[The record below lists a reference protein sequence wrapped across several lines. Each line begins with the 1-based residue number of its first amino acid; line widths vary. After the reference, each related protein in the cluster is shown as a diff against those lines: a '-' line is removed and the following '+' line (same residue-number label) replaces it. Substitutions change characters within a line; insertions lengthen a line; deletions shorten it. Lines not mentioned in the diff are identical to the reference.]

1 MLHHDGLPP
10 IELATARVT
19 ARPALGK
26 GFAAQMPVDGT
37 PTDAEAR
44 ADPVS
49 RPTLAME
56 CPHPLVLSLAPLVA
70 RASQEP
76 DPFLRLG
83 GRENKIAV
91 LAHDLTAGLIDR
103 AKGFGV
109 DGEHH
114 FQHLGE
120 VVQQMEAVGE
130 LHRLR
135 RAGPRTL
142 AIDAGG
148 GACGPRVPQL

>member
-1 MLHHDGLPP
+1 MLHHDGLPR
-10 IELATARVT
+10 IELAMARIT

-26 GFAAQMPVDGT
+26 DFAAQMPVDGT

-70 RASQEP
+70 RAGQEP

-83 GRENKIAV
+83 RRENKIAV
-91 LAHDLTAGLIDR
+91 LAHGLTAGPI
-103 AKGFGV
+103 
-109 DGEHH
+109 
-114 FQHLGE
+114 
-120 VVQQMEAVGE
+120 
-130 LHRLR
+130 
-135 RAGPRTL
+135 GP
-142 AIDAGG
+142 AQSFWGG
-148 GACGPRVPQL
+148 GGNPFPQLRPGFRGDETGGEP